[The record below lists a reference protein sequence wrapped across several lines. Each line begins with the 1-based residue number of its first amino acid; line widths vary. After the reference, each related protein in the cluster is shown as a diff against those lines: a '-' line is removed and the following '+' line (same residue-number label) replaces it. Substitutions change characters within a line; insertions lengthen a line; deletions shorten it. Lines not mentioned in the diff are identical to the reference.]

1 MRLSLPPF
9 PRVNSRRW
17 RSQTFLTLYISR
29 SWWDPLRT
37 KKPSEKLL
45 PETEKLPKKFSMSTA
60 TQYPSNILYILYGKI
75 EKCHSLSKITTE
87 KQPKCLNICQHH
99 PDNLWSHISHSSRGL
114 GSGES
119 NLLSCR
125 PTGSIFSD
133 WRIGKAWQW
142 WHTENKSFQWCLFQ
156 RKMIIN

>member
-1 MRLSLPPF
+1 MEVPDFPHSVHIEELVGSPQDQKAVWEAPPQNWKIPQEIF
-9 PRVNSRRW
+9 NVYRNSV
-17 RSQTFLTLYISR
+17 SIKYLIYLT
-29 SWWDPLRT
+29 WNDW
-37 KKPSEKLL
+37 
-45 PETEKLPKKFSMSTA
+45 
-60 TQYPSNILYILYGKI
+60 
-75 EKCHSLSKITTE
+75 KCHSLSKITTE
-87 KQPKCLNICQHH
+87 KQPKCLNICQQHH

-133 WRIGKAWQW
+133 WRIGKAW

-156 RKMIIN
+156 RKIIIIIIIN

>member
-1 MRLSLPPF
+1 MEVPDFPHSVHIEELVGSPQDQKAVWEAPPRNWKI
-9 PRVNSRRW
+9 PQ
-17 RSQTFLTLYISR
+17 RSV
-29 SWWDPLRT
+29 
-37 KKPSEKLL
+37 E
-45 PETEKLPKKFSMSTA
+45 KFSMSTA
-60 TQYPSNILYILYGKI
+60 TQYPSNILYILYGMI

-87 KQPKCLNICQHH
+87 KQPKCLNICQHQHH
-99 PDNLWSHISHSSRGL
+99 PDNLWSSHISHSSRGL

-133 WRIGKAWQW
+133 WRIGKAW

-156 RKMIIN
+156 RKIMLNK